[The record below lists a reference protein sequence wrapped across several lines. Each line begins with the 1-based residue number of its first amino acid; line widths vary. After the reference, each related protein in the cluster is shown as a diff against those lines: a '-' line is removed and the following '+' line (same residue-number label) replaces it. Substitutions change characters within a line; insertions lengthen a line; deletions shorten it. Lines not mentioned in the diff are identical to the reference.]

1 MSIII
6 NKPGRPV
13 PTGRVHAAISMK
25 QLVIATMSM
34 VILLG
39 SGAAPA
45 EKIYKWT
52 DADGNVHYGSEKPAD
67 APAEKMQVDTGL
79 TGANTGAEALD
90 KLKQEADD
98 EARRIKEEGIPAQP
112 PVPALPAKEVKRRCA
127 AAKQD
132 LATIQS
138 RGQLKERDQQGNVS
152 FVSEEE
158 RQRRMQQA
166 KKQIKEYCY

>member
-1 MSIII
+1 MPIIM
-6 NKPGRPV
+6 NKPDPASTRQN
-13 PTGRVHAAISMK
+13 HASIAVK
-25 QLVIATMSM
+25 QLITVTISM

-39 SGAAPA
+39 SGVAPA

-52 DADGNVHYGSEKPAD
+52 DAEGNVHYGSEKPAD
-67 APAEKMQVDTGL
+67 TPAEKMKVDTGL

-98 EARRIKEEGIPAQP
+98 EAQKIKEEGIPEQP
-112 PVPALPAKEVKRRCA
+112 PVPALPMKEVKSRCA

-138 RGQLKERDQQGNVS
+138 RGQLKERDEQGNIS
-152 FVSEEE
+152 FVGEEE
-158 RQRRMQQA
+158 RQQRIKQA

>member
-1 MSIII
+1 MPIII
-6 NKPGRPV
+6 NNPGPAS
-13 PTGRVHAAISMK
+13 TGRNRLSISIK
-25 QLVIATMSM
+25 LLIIATTSM

-39 SGAAPA
+39 SGGAPA

-67 APAEKMQVDTGL
+67 APAEKMKVDTGL

-98 EARRIKEEGIPAQP
+98 EAQKIKEEGIPAQP
-112 PVPALPAKEVKRRCA
+112 PVPALPMKEVKRRCA
-127 AAKQD
+127 AARRD

-138 RGQLKERDQQGNVS
+138 RGQLRERDEQGNTR
-152 FVSEEE
+152 FVGEEE
-158 RQRRMQQA
+158 RQSRIKQA
-166 KKQIKEYCY
+166 KKQISEYCY